1 MVSSYQKLVM
11 SNRRE
16 TREGHGLSEEL
27 IIRSAAPTLAGL
39 KTGSLFP
46 CRFDSREQLTDDIR
60 GINRRLSR
68 KGLRLLPLR
77 FSDKDALLYLYR
89 PAWLQRDLENAEAR
103 SILVQAG
110 YDDFRPGRWFP
121 HLLSRFR
128 GNGEFPHE
136 IGLFLSYPPEDVR
149 GFIENKGR
157 RCKCAGCWK
166 VYGDAEQARRR
177 FEEYHSCT
185 ARYCRQYAMGV
196 SMDDLS
202 VTVS

>member
-1 MVSSYQKLVM
+1 M
-11 SNRRE
+11 SE
-16 TREGHGLSEEL
+16 QSF
-27 IIRSAAPTLAGL
+27 IRNAAPTLAGL

-46 CRFDSREQLTDDIR
+46 FRYESRAGALRELR
-60 GINRRLSR
+60 SLNRRLAP

-77 FSDKDALLYLYR
+77 MSDGFAVLYLYR
-89 PAWLQRDLENAEAR
+89 PAMLREDLQDPAAACLLKE
-103 SILVQAG
+103 AG
-110 YDDFRPGRWFP
+110 YKDCSESACLRELYR
-121 HLLSRFR
+121 RFNR
-128 GNGEFPHE
+128 EEGFPHE

>member
-1 MVSSYQKLVM
+1 
-11 SNRRE
+11 
-16 TREGHGLSEEL
+16 LSEEL

-46 CRFDSREQLTDDIR
+46 CRFDSREQFTGDIR
-60 GINRRLSR
+60 RLNRRLGR

-77 FSDKDALLYLYR
+77 LTDDGALLYLYR
-89 PAWLQRDLENAEAR
+89 PACLQRDLENAEAR
-103 SILVQAG
+103 KILTRAG
-110 YDDFRPGRWFP
+110 YDDFRPGRCLP
-121 HLLSRFR
+121 RLLARFR
-128 GNGEFPHE
+128 GSGEFPHE

-157 RCKCAGCWK
+157 HCKCVGCWK

-177 FEEYHSCT
+177 FESYHTCID
-185 ARYCRQYAMGV
+185 RYCRQYAMGV